1 MFKKSNNRN
10 MTAEK
15 KITMKLKE
23 DNSMKSAINAV
34 PSIIS
39 SDVVIKGNVST
50 SGEIKLDG
58 TVEGDL
64 KSNSVTVGEHAMV
77 KGKISADDVI
87 VKGTVKGSITG
98 RNIRIEKSAKITGDL
113 CHQTL
118 SIEAGAHIEGNL
130 SHQERA
136 ATPSSTSTENRV
148 NSINNTIKTEV
159 QKKPIL

>member
-50 SGEIKLDG
+50 SGEIQLDG
-58 TVEGDL
+58 TVEG
-64 KSNSVTVGEHAMV
+64 
-77 KGKISADDVI
+77 
-87 VKGTVKGSITG
+87 
-98 RNIRIEKSAKITGDL
+98 
-113 CHQTL
+113 L
-118 SIEAGAHIEGNL
+118 SLIHI
-130 SHQERA
+130 
-136 ATPSSTSTENRV
+136 
-148 NSINNTIKTEV
+148 
-159 QKKPIL
+159 

>member
-1 MFKKSNNRN
+1 
-10 MTAEK
+10 
-15 KITMKLKE
+15 MKLKE
-23 DNSMKSAINAV
+23 DNSMKPTINSV

-50 SGEIKLDG
+50 SGEIQLDG

-64 KSNSVTVGEHAMV
+64 KSNSVTVGEHGMV

>member
-1 MFKKSNNRN
+1 
-10 MTAEK
+10 
-15 KITMKLKE
+15 
-23 DNSMKSAINAV
+23 MKSAINAV

-50 SGEIKLDG
+50 SGEIQLDG

-64 KSNSVTVGEHAMV
+64 KSNSVTVGEHGMV

>member
-1 MFKKSNNRN
+1 

-23 DNSMKSAINAV
+23 DNSMKPAINAV

-50 SGEIKLDG
+50 LGEIQLDG

-64 KSNSVTVGEHAMV
+64 KSNSVTVGEHGMV

-87 VKGTVKGSITG
+87 IKGTVKGSITG

>member
-1 MFKKSNNRN
+1 
-10 MTAEK
+10 
-15 KITMKLKE
+15 
-23 DNSMKSAINAV
+23 MKSAINAV

-50 SGEIKLDG
+50 SGEIQLDG

-64 KSNSVTVGEHAMV
+64 KSNSVTVGEHGMV

-136 ATPSSTSTENRV
+136 ATPSSTSTENSV

>member
-23 DNSMKSAINAV
+23 DNSMKPAINSV
-34 PSIIS
+34 PS
-39 SDVVIKGNVST
+39 
-50 SGEIKLDG
+50 G

-64 KSNSVTVGEHAMV
+64 KSNSVTVGEHGMV

>member
-1 MFKKSNNRN
+1 
-10 MTAEK
+10 
-15 KITMKLKE
+15 MKLKE

-50 SGEIKLDG
+50 SGEIQLDG

-64 KSNSVTVGEHAMV
+64 KSNSVTVGEHGMV

>member
-1 MFKKSNNRN
+1 

-23 DNSMKSAINAV
+23 DNSMKPAINAV

-50 SGEIKLDG
+50 LGEIQLDG

-64 KSNSVTVGEHAMV
+64 KSNSVTVGEHGMV

-87 VKGTVKGSITG
+87 IKGTVKGSITG

-148 NSINNTIKTEV
+148 NFINNTIKTEV

>member
-1 MFKKSNNRN
+1 

-50 SGEIKLDG
+50 SGEIQLDG

-64 KSNSVTVGEHAMV
+64 KSNSVTVGEHGMV

>member
-1 MFKKSNNRN
+1 

-23 DNSMKSAINAV
+23 DNSMKPTINSV

-50 SGEIKLDG
+50 SGEIQLDG

-64 KSNSVTVGEHAMV
+64 KSISVTVGEHGMV

>member
-1 MFKKSNNRN
+1 
-10 MTAEK
+10 MTP
-15 KITMKLKE
+15 KE
-23 DNSMKSAINAV
+23 DKPMKPPANSV

-50 SGEIKLDG
+50 SGEIQLDG
-58 TVEGDL
+58 TVEGDV
-64 KSNSVTVGEHAMV
+64 KSNSVTVGEHGTV

-118 SIEAGAHIEGNL
+118 SIEAGAYIEGNL
-130 SHQERA
+130 SHQNSGANAAPTSA
-136 ATPSSTSTENRV
+136 ATKVVSA
-148 NSINNTIKTEV
+148 NNDTRSDD
-159 QKKPIL
+159 QKKTIL

>member
-1 MFKKSNNRN
+1 
-10 MTAEK
+10 
-15 KITMKLKE
+15 
-23 DNSMKSAINAV
+23 
-34 PSIIS
+34 
-39 SDVVIKGNVST
+39 
-50 SGEIKLDG
+50 
-58 TVEGDL
+58 
-64 KSNSVTVGEHAMV
+64 MV

>member
-1 MFKKSNNRN
+1 
-10 MTAEK
+10 
-15 KITMKLKE
+15 MKP
-23 DNSMKSAINAV
+23 AINSV

-50 SGEIKLDG
+50 SGEIQLDG

-64 KSNSVTVGEHAMV
+64 KSNSVTVGEHGMV